1 MIRIEVELKKMT
13 VQVDTIIV
21 RMKYY
26 IMLISIN

>member
-1 MIRIEVELKKMT
+1 MIQIEVELKKMT